1 MPSFSTEK
9 RKSLTAI
16 LLLLS
21 LLNENSTVGGLEY
34 LIGDYIGNFLP

>member
-1 MPSFSTEK
+1 MLSFSTEK

-21 LLNENSTVGGLEY
+21 LLNEKSTAGALKY
-34 LIGDYIGNFLP
+34 MIGDYVDNFSP